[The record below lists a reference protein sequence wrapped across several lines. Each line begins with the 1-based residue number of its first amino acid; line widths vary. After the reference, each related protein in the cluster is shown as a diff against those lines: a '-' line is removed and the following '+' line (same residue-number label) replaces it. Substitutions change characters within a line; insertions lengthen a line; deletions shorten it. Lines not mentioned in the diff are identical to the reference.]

1 MNVESNKTK
10 NRPPVVAIMG
20 HIDHGKSTLL
30 DYIRKTNVVAKEAG
44 GITQHLSA
52 YVVSVKDEHGENKDI
67 SFIDTPG
74 HAAFQGMRERSVS
87 AADIAIL
94 VVSAEDGV
102 KAQTLEAWR
111 TIENKKL
118 PYIVAINKIDK
129 ENANIEKTKTTL
141 LENGIY
147 LEGMGGTVPVVAISA
162 KQGKGVDELLSM
174 ILLLAELENFTYSE
188 GKQAEGVV
196 IEAHLDQKRG
206 ITGTLIVKDGVLKK
220 GDFLVAGEAYAGT
233 KIMVDFLGK
242 PIEEVRAGY
251 PVGIAGFSI
260 VPESGTMFTSCNSKR
275 EAEECALMSKN
286 KNIGEELENIDIDGI
301 EETLFLP
308 LIIRADVGG
317 TKEAIE
323 EAVKK
328 IKLDRF
334 RYKVISS
341 TVGPIT
347 ENDIRMATT
356 DKNTI
361 IVGFNVPIDGIAQGV
376 NESAGVTIKQFDIIY
391 KLTEFLEE
399 FAEQMRPRVK
409 VMEPVGELKVLKLF
423 SQVKDDQVIG
433 GRVTDGKIIKG
444 AKTYIYRGGEE
455 IGEGSLKELQVQ
467 KMKSSEAEKGEECGL
482 MFQSSTKVTEGDI
495 LKQTKE
501 ILK

>member
-1 MNVESNKTK
+1 MKEDLNKISP
-10 NRPPVVAIMG
+10 RPPVVAIMG

-30 DYIRKTNVVAKEAG
+30 DYIRKTNIVAKEAG

-52 YVVSVKDEHGENKDI
+52 YVVSVKDESGKEKSI

-74 HAAFQGMRERSVS
+74 HAAFQGMRERSVT
-87 AADIAIL
+87 AADIAVL

-102 KAQTLEAWR
+102 KAQTLEAWK
-111 TIENKKL
+111 TIERKKL

-129 ENANIEKTKTTL
+129 ENANIERTKNTL

-147 LEGMGGTVPVVAISA
+147 LEGMGGTIPFVAISA
-162 KQGKGVDELLSM
+162 KQGQGVDELLSM
-174 ILLLAELENFTYSE
+174 ILLVAEMEDFTYS
-188 GKQAEGVV
+188 KDKPAEGFV

-206 ITGTLIVKDGVLKK
+206 ITGTLVIKDGTLKK
-220 GDFLVAGEAYAGT
+220 RDFLVAGEAFAGT

-242 PIEEVRAGY
+242 PIEEVSAGY
-251 PVGIAGFSI
+251 PVGIAGFSV
-260 VPESGTMFTSCNSKR
+260 VPDSGTKFISCGSKR
-275 EAEECALMSKN
+275 DAEECALLAKN
-286 KNIGEELENIDIDGI
+286 KVLGDELEEIEIDGI

-308 LIIRADVGG
+308 IIIRADVGG

-323 EAVKK
+323 DAIKK

-334 RYKVISS
+334 RYKIISS

-347 ENDIRMATT
+347 ENDIRIATT

-361 IVGFNVPIDGIAQGV
+361 IVGFNVPVDSMAQGV

-399 FAEQMRPRVK
+399 FAEQMRPRFK
-409 VMEPVGELKVLKLF
+409 VTEPVGELKILKLF
-423 SQVKDDQVIG
+423 SQTKDDQVIG

-444 AKTYIYRGGEE
+444 AKTFIIRAGEE
-455 IGEGSLKELQVQ
+455 IGEGNLNEIQVQ
-467 KMKSSEAEKGEECGL
+467 KMKAGEVEKGEECGL
-482 MFQSSTKVTEGDI
+482 LFNSKVKVVEGDI
-495 LKQTKE
+495 LRQTKE
-501 ILK
+501 TLK